1 MENFKT
7 GVVLAVAILIISLRY
22 EAESKSL
29 ESPQEKRAKLRQS
42 VESEELGNNPGTP
55 QNDAIDQKTREAG
68 IFDAIFKIGTGIVDA
83 FGKEKTDQMKR
94 LLRLSMDPGTP
105 QNDAVDQKTREA
117 GIFDAIFK
125 IGTGIVD
132 AFGKEKTDQMKRL
145 LRLSMDPGTP
155 QNDAVDQKLLLRLSM
170 DPGTPQNDAVEQKRI
185 KLRQSVESEDLGD
198 NPGIHQNDI
207 EEKTRQRDAM
217 GLQDLPKS
225 REAGPKRMKSPWFF
239 HTHHGGHGGHHG
251 VSKLIHG
258 VSKLIHG
265 SGQGQEEEEEGWE
278 EEEDGKKK
286 MK

>member
-55 QNDAIDQKTREAG
+55 QNDAI
-68 IFDAIFKIGTGIVDA
+68 
-83 FGKEKTDQMKR
+83 
-94 LLRLSMDPGTP
+94 
-105 QNDAVDQKTREA
+105 DQKTREA

-265 SGQGQEEEEEGWE
+265 SGQGQEEGEGEEGWE
-278 EEEDGKKK
+278 EEEDGKKM

>member
-55 QNDAIDQKTREAG
+55 QNDAIDQKSREAG
-68 IFDAIFKIGTGIVDA
+68 VAGWLLGLADLWEKV
-83 FGKEKTDQMKR
+83 FGRKEKTDQMKR
-94 LLRLSMDPGTP
+94 FLRLSMDPGTP
-105 QNDAVDQKTREA
+105 QNDAVDQKR
-117 GIFDAIFK
+117 
-125 IGTGIVD
+125 
-132 AFGKEKTDQMKRL
+132 
-145 LRLSMDPGTP
+145 
-155 QNDAVDQKLLLRLSM
+155 LLRLSM

-217 GLQDLPKS
+217 GLQDLSKTRAKEDEKS
-225 REAGPKRMKSPWFF
+225 VVYEA
-239 HTHHGGHGGHHG
+239 
-251 VSKLIHG
+251 
-258 VSKLIHG
+258 
-265 SGQGQEEEEEGWE
+265 
-278 EEEDGKKK
+278 
-286 MK
+286 